1 MKIKSWKEFEIEKKN
16 IIDTRLK
23 CPCGHVIIFSV
34 LNDYKICSWCGRK
47 VKNKTKA
54 RFVYLLR
61 KTMEDKN
68 ENIGER
74 VQHREEN

>member
-47 VKNKTKA
+47 IINTTKA
-54 RFVYLLR
+54 RFKYML
-61 KTMEDKN
+61 KKKMEEEN
-68 ENIGER
+68 ENIKKR
-74 VQHREEN
+74 I